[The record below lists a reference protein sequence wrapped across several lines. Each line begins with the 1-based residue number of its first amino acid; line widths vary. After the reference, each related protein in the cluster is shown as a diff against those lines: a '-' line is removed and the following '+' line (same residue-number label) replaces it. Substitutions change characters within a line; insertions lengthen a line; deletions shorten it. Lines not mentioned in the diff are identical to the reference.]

1 MFVSVLGV
9 TQSQTNPVPTV
20 ELSHKAGTGFEM
32 ASGHGASRSSVVPTS
47 LYFQIDTKTQ
57 LTPKVFLQYLEHCLK
72 LDKRKVSVKLC
83 SFSMDKRG
91 EFVEANVEFP
101 SVNKAKK
108 SRKTFC
114 KASTA
119 RITVSLLGFKTDK
132 ILQQIDRSKRTNEYK
147 QEMYIQQHKEKIE
160 VVNMKLENMKS
171 KKKVDIAQFEK
182 RMQEKDALNA
192 RKVELKKQLLEF
204 IQYYQK
210 LQDGLERIKKSVY
223 TSRRPIKPQILSI
236 HTDFAR
242 ECIRFQNALPIYAR
256 RHDIIEC
263 ITASQVSIV
272 IGETGSGKSTQLV
285 QYLYDAGFAK
295 HKLIACT
302 QPRKVAAASLAD
314 HVSNEMCCSQNTLV
328 ACKVSTSHEVKKVT
342 KILYLTDHAL
352 LDECIQ
358 DRMFSKYSCLI
369 IDEAHERNLHTDILL
384 AFIKQCLPLRPDM
397 KVIITSATID
407 PQLFV
412 DYFGG
417 HQCPVIR
424 VSGRAFPVD
433 VAWHP
438 LKKDI
443 TSLRYPNMPY
453 VEEAVDHVVRI
464 HRSEDPDGAI
474 LVFLTSAFE
483 IEVACNMIEH
493 AIDANQA
500 VVLPLHGRLQP
511 VDQKKVFQTY
521 ENKRKIVFSTNVA
534 ETSIT
539 IPDVKFIIDSGFA
552 KEMCFDPKR
561 NMNSLEVRR
570 ISKSSA
576 EQRKGRAGRVSAGKC
591 LRLFSSEEYDKM
603 PPRSLPEI
611 LRVHLTLAVLKL
623 FEFGVKDVLQFDFV
637 EMPSRTSLI
646 AAVEMLKFLG
656 AVNETIGGLSETGQ
670 RLALFPIDPQLSKVL
685 LDSIAEE
692 VVLEGVVTVAISS
705 QGGNIF
711 FRGQTDEMKGK
722 SDQQKLNFVHHGGDQ
737 LTCLNV
743 YKEWVKLNKGDR
755 NKWCVANC
763 INAKSM
769 RLVEDTVKEL
779 LHILKT
785 HLNCQ
790 PPPTKIPNVELAEA
804 KLTKLYFF
812 SFLWNLGIFLGHERV
827 GYMSPKIA
835 GEQLVMFPGSALVQC
850 NVVPRYLFYEKTL
863 KTTQQYLLQ
872 VAAVK
877 DEWIEEAKAI
887 GILSDE
893 TLRRV
898 EKYYVKEIVLSNL
911 GAEVLIR
918 GIIRKKKTLV
928 ENLKTICNNSS
939 LIALDCSI
947 QRGTASVH
955 CISDH
960 EPQLRAKLNE
970 KFNMI
975 KNDLKK
981 QNIETG
987 VTKDGDDVKLLLG
1000 IGGCIQFVLMPLDFH
1015 TVIVKGPVDDDWTEH
1030 VRTLLLKSGE
1040 IVNFSKKTFAKE
1052 TRVYVKFF
1060 SPKEAENALKSDK
1073 SSLPDGVSFQ
1083 PQTIRGRG
1091 DEGTRLFRLQIDW
1104 NRRQRKDFGFVEF
1117 HDEYDLALASARLLH
1132 SYVDVHVPVQFG
1144 TLRIVFREARNPRPN
1159 TFQLFMPKVPLSV
1172 SQKQLKAAIAM
1183 ELGHEK
1189 FEVKLGLEKSFV
1201 TTEQQMDALSKQ
1213 LKATVLKFATPSQF
1227 RINFQPPKDY
1237 HYTFRSYV
1245 DFNDPEEGQIALDN
1259 LDNESIGGKPLE
1271 VQLLLSSF
1279 NRLTKSIHDVVESDL
1294 NDIKKEA
1301 KHVNLKIKHN
1311 IESNNSLI
1319 ELSSGNIEEFVA
1331 VKKKINSLL
1340 KPKVFQCDSKFLQE
1354 YILSKQCRDELEV
1367 IGNETGTIILQNF
1380 RIMSICIYGKR
1391 QNAEDAESSLN
1402 QKIRELEVN
1411 GLRICEINLRGPDMP
1426 PGLMR
1431 HMARMFGVELLDIFQ
1446 IEGIRRATIDPRKQ
1460 VLTLFANDDA
1470 ISSIQGII
1478 QDYRKSVSVSNASCS
1493 KVKVDAFECCVC
1505 FTEIEDT
1512 KEIFRPE
1519 CCGHT
1524 YHLDCIK
1531 MQLATNA
1538 IAIPVLCAD
1547 CSLPFVC
1554 QDFDNLM
1561 KKKILS
1567 LYQLVECSLK
1577 RYLSANKDKVRNCP
1591 TPDCGMVYNVSTKK
1605 GSRFICS
1612 DCSSHICTKCHIQYH
1627 DGLSCKMYQ
1636 AGKVGDDEFQEW
1648 LRKKPETRKRCPSC
1662 KAPIEKIEGCNKV
1675 TCIHCHVHICW
1686 VCLKYFDTEQD
1697 CYKHLGTVHGTFG

>member
-1 MFVSVLGV
+1 
-9 TQSQTNPVPTV
+9 
-20 ELSHKAGTGFEM
+20 M
-32 ASGHGASRSSVVPTS
+32 ASGHGAYKSHTAAIPTS
-47 LYFQIDTKTQ
+47 LYFQIDKKTQ
-57 LTPKVFLQYLEHCLK
+57 LSSKVFLQYLEHCLK
-72 LDKRKVSVKLC
+72 LDKRKVFVKLC
-83 SFSMDKRG
+83 SFSVDEKR
-91 EFVEANVEFP
+91 EFVEANVQFP

-114 KASTA
+114 KANTA
-119 RITVSLLGFKTDK
+119 ITVSFLGFKTDK

-147 QEMYIQQHKEKIE
+147 QKMYIQQHEEKIE
-160 VVNMKLENMKS
+160 VVKMKLENMKS
-171 KKKVDIAQFEK
+171 KKKVDLAVFEK

-192 RKVELKKQLLEF
+192 RKVELKNQLREF
-204 IQYYQK
+204 RQYSQK
-210 LQDGLERIKKSVY
+210 LQDGLEHLKEIVY
-223 TSRRPIKPQILSI
+223 TSRRPIKPQFLSI
-236 HTDFAR
+236 QTDFAR
-242 ECIRFQNALPIYAR
+242 ECKRFQNSLPIYAR
-256 RHDIIEC
+256 RLEIIER
-263 ITASQVSIV
+263 IKASQVSIV

-285 QYLYDAGFAK
+285 QYLYDAGFAE

-302 QPRKVAAASLAD
+302 QPRKVAATSLAD
-314 HVSNEMCCSQNTLV
+314 YVSNEMCFSQNTLV
-328 ACKVSTSHEVKKVT
+328 ACKVSTSHEVKKLT

-358 DRMFSKYSCLI
+358 DRTFSKYSCLI

-384 AFIKQCLPLRPDM
+384 AFIKQCLPLRKDM

-412 DYFGG
+412 DYFDGY
-417 HQCPVIR
+417 QCPVIM

-443 TSLRYPNMPY
+443 ASLRYPNMPY

-464 HRSEDPDGAI
+464 HRSEDLDGAI

-483 IEVACNMIEH
+483 IEVACNMTEH
-493 AIDANQA
+493 AIDANKA
-500 VVLPLHGRLQP
+500 IVLPLHGRLQP
-511 VDQKKVFQTY
+511 VDQKKVFQIY

-591 LRLFSSEEYDKM
+591 LRLFSSEEFETM

-646 AAVEMLKFLG
+646 AAVDMLKFLG
-656 AVNETIGGLSETGQ
+656 AINETIGGLSETGKH
-670 RLALFPIDPQLSKVL
+670 LALFPIDPQLSKVL
-685 LDSIAEE
+685 LDSIVEE
-692 VVLEGVVTVAISS
+692 VLLEGVVTVAISS
-705 QGGNIF
+705 LGGNIF
-711 FRGQTDEMKGK
+711 FRGQTDEMKEK
-722 SDQQKLNFVHHGGDQ
+722 SDQQKLNFLHHGGDQ

-769 RLVEDTVKEL
+769 RLIEDTVKEL
-779 LHILKT
+779 LQILKT
-785 HLNCQ
+785 RLNCQ
-790 PPPTKIPNVELAEA
+790 PAPTKIPNVELAEA
-804 KLTKLYFF
+804 KITKLYFF
-812 SFLWNLGIFLGHERV
+812 SFLWNLGIFLGHEKV

-893 TLRRV
+893 TLQKV
-898 EKYYVKEIVLSNL
+898 EKYYVKEVVLSNL

-918 GIIRKKKTLV
+918 GVMRKKKALI

-939 LIALDCSI
+939 LALDCSI
-947 QRGTASVH
+947 ERGTASVH
-955 CISDH
+955 CITKH
-960 EPQLRAKLNE
+960 EPQLRAELNQR
-970 KFNMI
+970 FSLI

-981 QNIETG
+981 ENIETG
-987 VTKDGDDVKLLLG
+987 VTKDEDDVKLLLG

-1015 TVIVKGPVDDDWTEH
+1015 TVIVKGPVDDTWTER

-1091 DEGTRLFRLQIDW
+1091 NEGTRLFRLQIDR
-1104 NRRQRKDFGFVEF
+1104 NRRERRDFGFVEF
-1117 HDEYDLALASARLLH
+1117 DDENDFALDSAHLLH
-1132 SYVDVHVPVQFG
+1132 SSVDVPVQFG
-1144 TLRIVFREARNPRPN
+1144 RLRIVFKEARNPRPN
-1159 TFQLFMPKVPLSV
+1159 TFQLFMPKVPSSV

-1183 ELGHEK
+1183 KLGHEK
-1189 FEVKLGLEKSFV
+1189 FKIKFGLEKPFV

-1213 LKATVLKFATPSQF
+1213 LKDTVSKFATPSQF
-1227 RINFQPPKDY
+1227 RINFQHPEEY
-1237 HYTFRSYV
+1237 HSTFRSYI
-1245 DFNDPEEGQIALDN
+1245 DFNDPEEGQNALDN
-1259 LDNESIGGKPLE
+1259 LENESISGKLLE

-1279 NRLTKSIHDVVESDL
+1279 TRLTKSIHDVVESDL
-1294 NDIKKEA
+1294 NDIKKQAA
-1301 KHVNLKIKHN
+1301 KHVNLKVKH
-1311 IESNNSLI
+1311 IQGKNSLI
-1319 ELSSGNIEEFVA
+1319 ELSSGNIDEFVA

-1340 KPKVFQCDSKFLQE
+1340 KPKVFECDSEFLQE

-1367 IGNETGTIILQNF
+1367 IGNETVTVILQNF

-1391 QNAEDAESSLN
+1391 QNTEDAESSLKE
-1402 QKIRELEVN
+1402 KIKELKVK
-1411 GLRICEINLRGPDMP
+1411 GLKICEINLRGRGMP

-1431 HMARMFGVELLDIFQ
+1431 HMARMFGVELLGIFQ
-1446 IEGIRRATIDPRKQ
+1446 IKGVRRATIDTRKQ
-1460 VLTLFANDDA
+1460 VLTLFANDNA

-1478 QDYRKSVSVSNASCS
+1478 EDYKKSVSLSNALCHS

-1505 FTEIEDT
+1505 LTEIEDT

-1554 QDFDNLM
+1554 QDFENLM
-1561 KKKILS
+1561 KKKLLS

-1577 RYLSANKDKVRNCP
+1577 SYLSANKDKVRNCP
-1591 TPDCGMVYNVSTKK
+1591 TPNCGMVYNVSTKK
-1605 GSRFICS
+1605 GTRFICS
-1612 DCSSHICTKCHIQYH
+1612 DCSSHICTKCHVQYH

-1636 AGKVGDDEFQEW
+1636 AGKDGEDEFHEW
-1648 LRKKPETRKRCPSC
+1648 LRRKPETRKRCPGC
-1662 KAPIEKIEGCNKV
+1662 NAPIEKIEGCNKV

-1686 VCLKYFDTEQD
+1686 VCLEYFGTEQD
-1697 CYKHLGTVHGTFG
+1697 CYKHLGTVHGTFGDN